1 MIKKFIL
8 FSLIFF
14 SVNVFA
20 GTRDP
25 SVSDD
30 KYLEYGKQFKFVGQ
44 LEGSYKDGSMYMG
57 SAVAIDDHHI
67 LTAAHIV
74 KTSISATFTIDKKK
88 FVIRDIKYHKDFN
101 PEKFGPGD
109 IALGY
114 SSKSFELEKYPELY
128 TSDKEVNSECSMAGY
143 GFTGTFE
150 TGAKNCDLKLRA
162 GTNIID
168 EIKGDLLVCS
178 ASETNKT
185 KLEFL
190 IASGD
195 SGGGLFIDG
204 QLAGINSSVMTSDK
218 NPNSSYND
226 ESCHTRISSYIEWIN
241 KYKSEDR

>member
-1 MIKKFIL
+1 MIKKLIL
-8 FSLIFF
+8 FSLVFF
-14 SVNVFA
+14 TMNVFA

-30 KYLEYGKQFKFVGQ
+30 KYIEHGKQFNFVGQ

-67 LTAAHIV
+67 LTAAHVV
-74 KTSISATFTIDKKK
+74 KTSISATFIIDKKQ
-88 FVIRDIKYHKDFN
+88 FIIRDIKYHKNFD
-101 PEKFGPGD
+101 PDRFGPGD
-109 IALGY
+109 IAIGY
-114 SSKSFELEKYPELY
+114 STKSFGLDKYPDLY
-128 TSDKEVNSECSMAGY
+128 VSDKEVGSECSIAGY
-143 GFTGTFE
+143 GITGTFE
-150 TGAKNCDLKLRA
+150 TGAKNSDLKLRA

-168 EIKGDLLVCS
+168 EIENDVLVCS

-204 QLAGINSSVMTSDK
+204 KLAGINSSIMTSDK

-226 ESCHTRISSYIEWIN
+226 ESCHTR
-241 KYKSEDR
+241 